1 MTDKEKIQEIDRQIT
16 SILRHADE
24 RIQKYA
30 LQAAE
35 DFMNFF
41 HWNAGNLYKS
51 EMEYKYFKEIK
62 SLTKTG
68 DLEEVTRKLR
78 GLISKI
84 EYEILNASPFGSC
97 TDEIVNVEHRL
108 QIDGN
113 REIRSELK
121 KLLTIA
127 LYQG

>member
-68 DLEEVTRKLR
+68 DLEEVNRKLR
-78 GLISKI
+78 GLISNI

-97 TDEIVNVEHRL
+97 TNEIINVEHRL
-108 QIDGN
+108 QIDGK
-113 REIRSELK
+113 REIRSELQT
-121 KLLTIA
+121 LLTIA

>member
-1 MTDKEKIQEIDRQIT
+1 MTDKEKIQEIDRQIAA
-16 SILRHADE
+16 ILRRADE

-62 SLTKTG
+62 NLAKVGTL
-68 DLEEVTRKLR
+68 DEITRMLR
-78 GLISKI
+78 GLISNI

-97 TDEIVNVEHRL
+97 TNEIVNVEHRL